1 MRPSYDTL
9 VSSIYDCA
17 ANPELWPDVCC
28 QVRDALDAAVVVVG
42 FIDMTTYHF
51 GRVKWHR
58 RNSPWD
64 ERWLDSLDELIPS
77 IPNGHILGG
86 LDTDIAWTQLGS
98 IPEPEFQQTPF
109 YKQWVEP
116 QKLRDTLNVKYLAR
130 DRQQG
135 VLGAPTYASRAPVSD
150 AEKKLAVSLS
160 PHIRRAVL
168 INDLTDNGRQAQAL
182 FRQVLDTLSVAVF
195 IVGQGQR
202 LVFTNAVGDQLL
214 SEGQY
219 LQLACGNLQSRREVG
234 QTTQLVHAIE
244 RAVQGDSAVGAAGI
258 GVPLFNVDGDRAAAY
273 VLPLAGSDM
282 RGEFGDGLCA
292 VFVSRRGE
300 QPPMAFDI
308 LRSLFDL
315 TVSEARVAL
324 LVAKG
329 DGPKGIAE
337 ALGVSVHTVRT
348 HLKHCFAKTGS
359 PDQTALSGAVNMLM
373 PPLR

>member
-1 MRPSYDTL
+1 MSPNYDTL

-28 QVRDALDAAVVVVG
+28 QVRDALDAAFVVVG
-42 FIDMTTYHF
+42 FIDMTAYHA

-64 ERWLDSLDELIPS
+64 ECWLDTLDELIPS
-77 IPNGHILGG
+77 IPNGRMMYG
-86 LDTDIAWTQLGS
+86 LETDIAWTQLGS
-98 IPEPEFQQTPF
+98 IPEQEFKQTDF
-109 YKQWVEP
+109 YKRWVEP
-116 QKLRDTLNVKYLAR
+116 QKLRDTLNVKYLSR
-130 DRQQG
+130 DRQHG
-135 VLGAPTYASRAPVSD
+135 VLGAPTMANRAPVSD
-150 AEKKLAVSLS
+150 AEKKLAESLS
-160 PHIRRAVL
+160 PHIRRAVM

-195 IVGQGQR
+195 IVGQGQK
-202 LVFTNAVGDQLL
+202 LVFTNAAGDQLL

-219 LQLACGNLQSRREVG
+219 LRLVSGNLQSRREPRRSA
-234 QTTQLVHAIE
+234 TLEHAIE
-244 RAVQGDSAVGAAGI
+244 HAVKGDSAVGVAGI
-258 GVPLFNVDGDRAAAY
+258 GIPLLNADGDRAAAY
-273 VLPLAGSDM
+273 VLPLSGGDV

-292 VFVSRRGE
+292 VFVARRGE
-300 QPPMAFDI
+300 QPPMALDI

-329 DGPKGIAE
+329 DGPAGIAE

-359 PDQTALSGAVNMLM
+359 PDQTALSGAINVLM
-373 PPLR
+373 PPLK